1 MIPPK
6 MFKQQFFFS
15 FLIFFLCEMIS
26 NQKTT
31 TWNPKNFTICNT
43 KKKITFNCLTTL
55 QILLSYTKY
64 EHKKLMTTNYAENKV
79 RNLLANLTKKQSC
92 LPMVTNLSYHSIQWT
107 KLAHIFKE
115 CVTLNLVHIEVQL
128 GCRVKRKHVSY
139 FPILILKQFYKNIFL
154 SLIFLKSNFFF
165 TFFFW
170 LFFKLFPSFLFFK
183 TTFIC

>member
-64 EHKKLMTTNYAENKV
+64 EHKKLMTTN
-79 RNLLANLTKKQSC
+79 
-92 LPMVTNLSYHSIQWT
+92 
-107 KLAHIFKE
+107 
-115 CVTLNLVHIEVQL
+115 
-128 GCRVKRKHVSY
+128 
-139 FPILILKQFYKNIFL
+139 
-154 SLIFLKSNFFF
+154 
-165 TFFFW
+165 
-170 LFFKLFPSFLFFK
+170 
-183 TTFIC
+183 

>member
-6 MFKQQFFFS
+6 MFKQVFFS

-31 TWNPKNFTICNT
+31 TWNPKNFTIRNT
-43 KKKITFNCLTTL
+43 QKKITFTCLTTL

-64 EHKKLMTTNYAENKV
+64 EHKKLMTTNQAENKV

-165 TFFFW
+165 TFFF
-170 LFFKLFPSFLFFK
+170 FK